1 MPPCPAP
8 EGPSLVQ
15 GEENPDSSQQGAGK
29 GFLGSAG
36 SPSVPLIPHTLR
48 GWDLGTCH
56 PWHWLSRVP
65 FLPIWP
71 LLASVPTPP
80 VFLLLVPPPAT
91 SPPHLCPPGLASPTF
106 PTPHLFPPLGL
117 SEARRGWGQLGLWAL
132 QAETPGPSPTRPA
145 LL

>member
-80 VFLLLVPPPAT
+80 GLPSPGPT
-91 SPPHLCPPGLASPTF
+91 SSNLSSSPLSSWT
-106 PTPHLFPPLGL
+106 GL
-117 SEARRGWGQLGLWAL
+117 SYL
-132 QAETPGPSPTRPA
+132 PYPSPFSPFRPE
-145 LL
+145 